1 MFRVL
6 LTPCFPDSQDIQ
18 SSRPCFLG
26 TFNIWSCCA
35 SQADFHFHTLVFWVV
50 LLQML
55 DQPVQVRVHQFHSFI
70 FSAQVF
76 YRGLHRVGSRA
87 YPGRDWE
94 WGENKPWLEHQ
105 SISGSTIFFFYS
117 EYTRFGF
124 SSHLAPSV
132 NVYPW
137 SFGLDWHPIQDV
149 FLSSF

>member
-105 SISGSTIFFFYS
+105 SISGSTIFFFLQWIHTLWVLLPLGPKCECVS
-117 EYTRFGF
+117 MVLWVGLA
-124 SSHLAPSV
+124 SHPRCIPV
-132 NVYPW
+132 
-137 SFGLDWHPIQDV
+137 
-149 FLSSF
+149 